1 MKYKNSITPLS
12 IIVHNDPYL
21 SAEKKFDSDEII
33 KINEI
38 ICDPVLSEQP
48 QHASWAR
55 KLGVIQ
61 NKNFSDSVAGII
73 GFDIPSTLTFDIMIL
88 IVSKL

>member
-1 MKYKNSITPLS
+1 MKYKNNITPLK

-21 SAEKKFDSDEII
+21 SAEKKFERDAIR

-55 KLGVIQ
+55 KLGVIK

-73 GFDIPSTLTFDIMIL
+73 GFDIPSTLTFDMI
-88 IVSKL
+88 